1 MHPLWS
7 LCRPLRWRLLYAEG
21 NDYQKGL
28 AQADMEKNNYRLKG
42 HESFVLRE
50 GWLTKGLNVV
60 YDDARVFSQ
69 NNGADALGVG
79 TNMAKSIRYWLRAG
93 GLIVESIRDGV
104 QLSDLGY
111 LLYRYDP
118 YMEDINSLWII
129 HSNIAR
135 NFKQATSWN
144 VFWNEIDVSSFRREE
159 LVSMMT
165 EHLISVTG
173 DTALPERSI
182 RDDCSAILA
191 MYTDG
196 HNDSDDPEEKRRSPF
211 SALGLLVEVMNTG
224 IHYERRR
231 PAYDQID
238 PSVILYMIADRLENN
253 GMLSIDEIVGGVDM
267 PGRILNLSRVAVN
280 DYLDMLQRMDY
291 IIVNRTA
298 GLDVVYPNGAISAIG
313 ALQDYQERRRP
324 V

>member
-1 MHPLWS
+1 
-7 LCRPLRWRLLYAEG
+7 
-21 NDYQKGL
+21 
-28 AQADMEKNNYRLKG
+28 MEKNEYRLKG

-60 YDDARVFSQ
+60 NADARVFSK

-93 GLIVESIRDGV
+93 GLTVESVRDGV
-104 QLSDLGY
+104 RLSELGA
-111 LLYRYDP
+111 LLYRHDP
-118 YMEDINSLWII
+118 YMEDINSLWVI

-135 NFKQATSWN
+135 NFKLATSWN
-144 VFWNEIDVSSFRREE
+144 VFWNEIDISSFRREE
-159 LVSMMT
+159 LMSMMT
-165 EHLISVTG
+165 DHLISVTG
-173 DTALPERSI
+173 DAELPARSI

-196 HNDSDDPEEKRRSPF
+196 HNDSNDPEEKRRSPF
-211 SALGLLVEVMNTG
+211 AALGLLVEVLNTS

-231 PAYDQID
+231 PAYDQIH
-238 PSVILYMIADRLENN
+238 PSVILYMVADRLSSN
-253 GMLSIDEIVGGVDM
+253 GMLSIDDIVGGVDM

-280 DYLDMLQRMDY
+280 DYLDILQRMDY

-298 GLDVVYPNGAISAIG
+298 GLDVVYPNGAISAIS